1 MSDRTD
7 LAAAAG
13 SSSIVIDDCWNRI
26 GVRGDRSCPELEQHV
41 HCRNCPVQRAV
52 AVELLAQHVPADY
65 SAQWTEHVS
74 RPAKQT
80 DRDTASAVIF
90 RIGTEWL
97 ALPAAAIQEISNL
110 RPIHRVPHRTSG
122 VVLGVVNVRGELL
135 TCVSLARV
143 FGLEGE
149 TAWAHSGGSASSG
162 SSALSAGPAPSGGPG
177 PSALLGRKRLL
188 VIRRKDLRA
197 ACPVDY
203 VEGVHRYAPAA
214 LSAVPAT
221 VAKAGTRY
229 SRALLAWR
237 DQAVGVLDEELLFPA
252 LKRGMA

>member
-13 SSSIVIDDCWNRI
+13 SSSVVIDDCWNRI
-26 GVRGDRSCPELEQHV
+26 GVRGDRSCPELQVHV
-41 HCRNCPVQRAV
+41 HCRNCPVQRSV
-52 AVELLAQHVPADY
+52 AAELLAHHVPGDY
-65 SAQWTEHVS
+65 LTQWTEHVS
-74 RPAKQT
+74 RPAQQA

-110 RPIHRVPHRTSG
+110 KPVHRVPHRTSG

-135 TCVSLARV
+135 TCVSLQRV

-149 TAWAHSGGSASSG
+149 TASAPSTP
-162 SSALSAGPAPSGGPG
+162 SAPSAPSGGPDASG
-177 PSALLGRKRLL
+177 LLKRKRLL

-203 VEGVHRYAPAA
+203 VDGVHRYAQAA
-214 LSAVPAT
+214 LNPVPAT

-237 DQAVGVLDEELLFPA
+237 EQTVGILDEELLFSA

>member
-1 MSDRTD
+1 MSDRTNP
-7 LAAAAG
+7 AAA
-13 SSSIVIDDCWNRI
+13 SSPSSIVVDDCWNRI
-26 GVRGDRSCPELEQHV
+26 GVRGDRSCPELQVHV

-52 AVELLAQHVPADY
+52 GVELLAQHVPGDY
-65 SAQWTEHVS
+65 TAQWTEHVS
-74 RPAKQT
+74 RPVQQT
-80 DRDTASAVIF
+80 DRDTTSAVIF

-97 ALPAAAIQEISNL
+97 ALPTAAIQEISNL
-110 RPIHRVPHRTSG
+110 KPIHRVPHRTSG
-122 VVLGVVNVRGELL
+122 VVIGVVNVRGELL

-143 FGLEGE
+143 FGLEDT
-149 TAWAHSGGSASSG
+149 TATKSG
-162 SSALSAGPAPSGGPG
+162 SPAP
-177 PSALLGRKRLL
+177 AILLARKRLL

-203 VEGVHRYAPAA
+203 VDGVHRYAAAA
-214 LSAVPAT
+214 LSSVPAT

-237 DQAVGVLDEELLFPA
+237 EQTVGILDEELLFPA

>member
-7 LAAAAG
+7 LTATAG
-13 SSSIVIDDCWNRI
+13 PSRVVIDDCWNRI
-26 GVRGDRSCPELEQHV
+26 GVRGDRSCPKLPEHV

-52 AVELLAQHVPADY
+52 AAELLAHHVPDDY
-65 SAQWTEHVS
+65 AAQWTEHVS
-74 RPAKQT
+74 RPAQRA
-80 DRDTASAVIF
+80 DPDIASAVIF

-97 ALPAAAIQEISNL
+97 ALPAAAIQEVSNL
-110 RPIHRVPHRTSG
+110 KPVHRVPHRTSG

-149 TAWAHSGGSASSG
+149 AAPASTSP
-162 SSALSAGPAPSGGPG
+162 SVALPG
-177 PSALLGRKRLL
+177 RRKRML

-203 VEGVHRYAPAA
+203 VDGVHRYAPRA

-237 DQAVGVLDEELLFPA
+237 DQTVGVLDEELLFAA
-252 LKRGMA
+252 LRRGMA

>member
-1 MSDRTD
+1 M
-7 LAAAAG
+7 
-13 SSSIVIDDCWNRI
+13 
-26 GVRGDRSCPELEQHV
+26 
-41 HCRNCPVQRAV
+41 HCRNCPVQRGV
-52 AVELLAQHVPADY
+52 AAELLAHDVPGDY
-65 SAQWTEHVS
+65 IAQWTEHVA
-74 RPAKQT
+74 RPARQVESN
-80 DRDTASAVIF
+80 TASAIIF

-97 ALPAAAIQEISNL
+97 ALPAAAIQEVSNL
-110 RPIHRVPHRTSG
+110 KPIHRVPHRTSG

-135 TCVSLARV
+135 TCASLARV
-143 FGLEGE
+143 FGLEHE
-149 TAWAHSGGSASSG
+149 AERSPASANPSNPSASS
-162 SSALSAGPAPSGGPG
+162 ALFA
-177 PSALLGRKRLL
+177 RKRLL

-203 VEGVHRYAPAA
+203 VEGMHRYAPAA

-237 DQAVGVLDEELLFPA
+237 EQTVGVLDEEMLFSA

>member
-7 LAAAAG
+7 PAAAAG
-13 SSSIVIDDCWNRI
+13 SSSLVIDDCWNRI

-41 HCRNCPVQRAV
+41 HCRNCPVTRAV
-52 AVELLAQHVPADY
+52 AVELLAQQVPGDY
-65 SAQWTEHVS
+65 TAQWTEHVS
-74 RPAKQT
+74 RPALQT

-90 RIGTEWL
+90 RIGSEWI
-97 ALPAAAIQEISNL
+97 ALPAAAIQEITNL

-149 TAWAHSGGSASSG
+149 TASALSGGPSSSSG
-162 SSALSAGPAPSGGPG
+162 SAPSEGPAPS
-177 PSALLGRKRLL
+177 ALLARKRLL

-214 LSAVPAT
+214 LSSVPAT

-237 DQAVGVLDEELLFPA
+237 EQTVGVLDEELLFSA

>member
-13 SSSIVIDDCWNRI
+13 SSSVVIDDCWNRI
-26 GVRGDRSCPELEQHV
+26 GVRGDCSCPELQLHV
-41 HCRNCPVQRAV
+41 HCRNCPVQRSV
-52 AVELLAQHVPADY
+52 AAALLAHDVPGDY
-65 SAQWTEHVS
+65 LAQWTEHVS
-74 RPAKQT
+74 RPALQA

-110 RPIHRVPHRTSG
+110 KPIHRVPHRTSG

-135 TCVSLARV
+135 TCVSLQRV

-149 TAWAHSGGSASSG
+149 AASAPSASSAP
-162 SSALSAGPAPSGGPG
+162 SAPSAPSGGPVT
-177 PSALLGRKRLL
+177 SALLPRKRLL
-188 VIRRKDLRA
+188 VIRRKELRA

-203 VEGVHRYAPAA
+203 VDGVHRYAQAA
-214 LSAVPAT
+214 LNPVPAT

-229 SRALLAWR
+229 SHALLAWR
-237 DQAVGVLDEELLFPA
+237 EQTVGILDEELLFSA

>member
-13 SSSIVIDDCWNRI
+13 SSSVVIDDCWNRI
-26 GVRGDRSCPELEQHV
+26 GVRGDRSCPELQVHV
-41 HCRNCPVQRAV
+41 HCRNCPVQRSV
-52 AVELLAQHVPADY
+52 AAELLAHQVPGDY
-65 SAQWTEHVS
+65 LAQWTEHVS
-74 RPAKQT
+74 RPAQQT

-90 RIGTEWL
+90 RIGAEWL

-110 RPIHRVPHRTSG
+110 KPIHRVPHRTSG

-135 TCVSLARV
+135 TCVSLQRV
-143 FGLEGE
+143 FGLDGE
-149 TAWAHSGGSASSG
+149 IVSPPSASST
-162 SSALSAGPAPSGGPG
+162 SSALSHPSAPPGGPVT
-177 PSALLGRKRLL
+177 SSLLPRKRLL
-188 VIRRKDLRA
+188 VIRRKELRA

-203 VEGVHRYAPAA
+203 VDGVHRYARAA
-214 LSAVPAT
+214 LNPVPAT

-229 SRALLAWR
+229 SHALLAWR
-237 DQAVGVLDEELLFPA
+237 EQTVGILDEELLFSA

>member
-13 SSSIVIDDCWNRI
+13 SSSVVIDDCWNRI
-26 GVRGDRSCPELEQHV
+26 GVKGDRSCPELQQHV

-52 AVELLAQHVPADY
+52 AVELLAQHVPGDY
-65 SAQWTEHVS
+65 CAQWTEHVS
-74 RPAKQT
+74 RPVPQT
-80 DRDTASAVIF
+80 ERDIASAVIF

-97 ALPAAAIQEISNL
+97 ALPAAAIQEVSNL

-149 TAWAHSGGSASSG
+149 TVPAPSGAG
-162 SSALSAGPAPSGGPG
+162 GPAPS
-177 PSALLGRKRLL
+177 ALLPRKRLL

-214 LSAVPAT
+214 LSSVPAT

-237 DQAVGVLDEELLFPA
+237 DQTVGVLDEELLFPA
-252 LKRGMA
+252 LKRGMS

>member
-1 MSDRTD
+1 MSDRTNPT
-7 LAAAAG
+7 AASG
-13 SSSIVIDDCWNRI
+13 PSTIVIDDCWNRI
-26 GVRGDRSCPELEQHV
+26 GVRGDRSCPELQQHV

-52 AVELLAQHVPADY
+52 GADLLAQHVPGDY
-65 SAQWTEHVS
+65 TAQWTEHVS
-74 RPAKQT
+74 RPVRQT
-80 DRDTASAVIF
+80 DRDTTSAVIF
-90 RIGTEWL
+90 RIGSEWL

-110 RPIHRVPHRTSG
+110 KPIHRVPHRTSG

-143 FGLEGE
+143 FGLEDE
-149 TAWAHSGGSASSG
+149 TAPTSSGGPTLSGGSASSG
-162 SSALSAGPAPSGGPG
+162 GPG
-177 PSALLGRKRLL
+177 PSVLLARKRLL

-203 VEGVHRYAPAA
+203 VDGVHRYAPAA
-214 LSAVPAT
+214 LSSVPAT

-237 DQAVGVLDEELLFPA
+237 EQAVGIVDEDLLFPA

>member
-1 MSDRTD
+1 MSDRTN
-7 LAAAAG
+7 LAAASVP
-13 SSSIVIDDCWNRI
+13 SSVVIDDCWNRI
-26 GVRGDRSCPELEQHV
+26 GVRGDRSCPELQQHV

-52 AVELLAQHVPADY
+52 GAELLAQHVPGDY
-65 SAQWTEHVS
+65 TAQWTEHVS
-74 RPAKQT
+74 RPARQT
-80 DRDTASAVIF
+80 DRDTTSAVIF

-97 ALPAAAIQEISNL
+97 ALPAAAVQEISNL
-110 RPIHRVPHRTSG
+110 KQIHRVPHRTSG
-122 VVLGVVNVRGELL
+122 VVSGVVNVRGELL

-149 TAWAHSGGSASSG
+149 AASGPSEGAVLSGGAAASG
-162 SSALSAGPAPSGGPG
+162 GPASSALLA
-177 PSALLGRKRLL
+177 RRRLL

-203 VEGVHRYAPAA
+203 VDGVHRYAPAA
-214 LSAVPAT
+214 LSPVPAT

-237 DQAVGVLDEELLFPA
+237 EQTVGILDEELLFPA

>member
-1 MSDRTD
+1 MSDRTNPT
-7 LAAAAG
+7 AASG
-13 SSSIVIDDCWNRI
+13 PSTVVIDDCWNRI
-26 GVRGDRSCPELEQHV
+26 GVRGDRSCPELQQHV

-52 AVELLAQHVPADY
+52 GADLLAQHVPGDY
-65 SAQWTEHVS
+65 TAQWTEHVS
-74 RPAKQT
+74 RPLKQT
-80 DRDTASAVIF
+80 DRDTTSAVIF
-90 RIGTEWL
+90 RIGSEWL
-97 ALPAAAIQEISNL
+97 ALPAAATQEISNL
-110 RPIHRVPHRTSG
+110 KPIHRVPHRTSG

-143 FGLEGE
+143 FGLENE
-149 TAWAHSGGSASSG
+149 TAPTSSGGS
-162 SSALSAGPAPSGGPG
+162 APSGGPG
-177 PSALLGRKRLL
+177 PSALLARKRLL

-203 VEGVHRYAPAA
+203 VDGVHRYAPAA
-214 LSAVPAT
+214 LSPVPTT

-237 DQAVGVLDEELLFPA
+237 EQTVGILDEELLFPA